1 MSTYRKIHGRSIQ
14 AVTTDPTGDITEGQV
29 WYNTTSDT
37 FKSILG
43 VATWVSSTPLP
54 STASNGGGAGIQ
66 TAALFFGGRTGGTQ
80 LNTTSEY
87 NGSGYGSGGAM
98 GTGRSQ
104 MGGGGTQ
111 TAALASTGVVEGP
124 SACPT
129 ESEEYNGTA
138 WTAGGS
144 LSTARFA
151 LGGAGTQTANVVA
164 GGRLGPGTW
173 SAVTEE
179 YDGSS
184 WTSGGNLNQTKT
196 LAGAMTG
203 SLTAAVAFGG
213 DGNPPAAAL
222 DDVTFY
228 DGTSWTETAN
238 LPAANRNAG
247 SAGPQTAS
255 IMFGGMAPSETA
267 NSFLFDGTTFSA
279 TGSMGSATYIMAPA
293 ANASDNKTALSMGG
307 YGGSAYVSRTEEFTS
322 SINVITAA
330 TFSSGGDTNVAGQ
343 ARSPASGTQTAS
355 TIVGANQGP
364 PSWYSN
370 VTEHY
375 NGSSWTNGGNY
386 PTNAGYLINEG
397 TETATI
403 AAFNGYYPGSGSFQ
417 TPTASNEYNGSSW
430 TAGNSYAGSARYGVG
445 AFGTQ
450 TAALAACGS
459 IVPADSQVQSD
470 IYDGTN
476 WTSGP
481 NAVNERQRTCG
492 TGILTAGI
500 IGAGYAATP
509 SPSSVNYATASN
521 IEEYDGSSF
530 SNSGAVLF
538 NQAWQQGVFGTAT
551 SAIFFGGNNSPSGI
565 TAANEFNGTIC
576 ITAPN
581 MANQRTG
588 GGGGGTTTAGLAC
601 SGSPPSS
608 LPSGNKTEEFTGEIV
623 TTNVKTLTQS

>member
-14 AVTTDPTGDITEGQV
+14 PVTTDPTGDITEGQV

-37 FKSILG
+37 FKSVLG

-66 TAALFFGGRTGGTQ
+66 TAALFFGGRSGTQ

-98 GTGRSQ
+98 GTARNQ
-104 MGGGGTQ
+104 MGTGGTQ
-111 TAALASTGVVEGP
+111 TAAVTSGGNIEGP
-124 SACPT
+124 STTPADT
-129 ESEEYNGTA
+129 EEYDGTS
-138 WTAGGS
+138 WS
-144 LSTARFA
+144 EQNNMSTARFSH
-151 LGGAGTQTANVVA
+151 GGAGTQTALVVA
-164 GGRLGPGTW
+164 GGRTPG
-173 SAVTEE
+173 AYQNITEE

-184 WTSGGNLNQTKT
+184 WTSGGNLNQAKT
-196 LAGAMTG
+196 ISCSTTG
-203 SLTAAVAFGG
+203 SQTAAVAFGG
-213 DGNPPAAAL
+213 YDSSSNV

-228 DGTSWTETAN
+228 DGTSWTETGN
-238 LPAANRNAG
+238 LPTAQNTAG
-247 SAGPQTAS
+247 SAGPQSSA
-255 IMFGGMAPSETA
+255 ILFGGDASPGTA
-267 NSFLFDGTTFSA
+267 TFLFDGTTFST
-279 TGSMGSATYIMAPA
+279 TGSLGSATAIMAPA

-307 YGGSAYVSRTEEFTS
+307 YGGGSYLSKTEEFTS
-322 SINVITAA
+322 SINVITGA
-330 TFSSGGDTNVAGQ
+330 TFSSGGNTNVAGQ

-386 PTNAGYLINEG
+386 PTDAGYLINEG

-403 AAFNGYYPGSGSFQ
+403 AAFNGYFTGSSFLVPQ
-417 TPTASNEYNGSSW
+417 ASNEYNGSSW

-500 IGAGYAATP
+500 IGAGYANTP

-538 NQAWQQGVFGTAT
+538 NQAWQQGVFGTST
-551 SAIFFGGNNSPSGI
+551 SAIFFGGNNAPAGI

-581 MANQRTG
+581 MANQRAG

-601 SGSPPSS
+601 SGAPPAS

-623 TTNVKTLTQS
+623 TANVKTLTQS

>member
-1 MSTYRKIHGRSIQ
+1 MAAYKDLIGQKITK
-14 AVTTDPTGDITEGQV
+14 VTSNPSEPKTGQM
-29 WYNTTSDT
+29 WYNSTDGALRG
-37 FKSILG
+37 LG
-43 VATWVSSTPLP
+43 VVEAFTSAAPL
-54 STASNGGGAGIQ
+54 STARQVLAGAGTQ
-66 TAALFFGGRTGGTQ
+66 TAGVVFGGTTGS
-80 LNTTSEY
+80 NTAATEEY
-87 NGSGYGSGGAM
+87 NGSGFSAGGDLSTARRSISGFGLQTAAVAAGGYVTTVQTATEEYNGSTWGPGGALN
-98 GTGRSQ
+98 TGRSGLAAAGTLTAGLCF
-104 MGGGGTQ
+104 GGYDGSSSTTATEEYNGTAWSNNPTGLGTTRQALAGCGTQ
-111 TAALASTGVVEGP
+111 TAALAFGGGFPSPGIST
-124 SACPT
+124 S
-129 ESEEYNGTA
+129 
-138 WTAGGS
+138 
-144 LSTARFA
+144 
-151 LGGAGTQTANVVA
+151 
-164 GGRLGPGTW
+164 
-173 SAVTEE
+173 TEE

-184 WTSGGNLNQTKT
+184 WTTGGALNTGRQG
-196 LAGAMTG
+196 LGGAGIQ
-203 SLTAAVAFGG
+203 TAASAFGG
-213 DGNPPAAAL
+213 ANAPGANQS
-222 DDVTFY
+222 VHEQY
-228 DGTSWTETAN
+228 NGTSWSEGPDLATARTS
-238 LPAANRNAG
+238 LTG
-247 SAGPQTAS
+247 
-255 IMFGGMAPSETA
+255 I
-267 NSFLFDGTTFSA
+267 GTQS
-279 TGSMGSATYIMAPA
+279 
-293 ANASDNKTALSMGG
+293 ANAAVGG
-307 YGGSAYVSRTEEFTS
+307 YVSAVSSLTEEFTS
-322 SINVITAA
+322 STNVITAA

-364 PSWYSN
+364 PNWYSN

-397 TETATI
+397 TETASI
-403 AAFNGYYPGSGSFQ
+403 AAFNGYYPGSGSFL
-417 TPTASNEYNGSSW
+417 TPQASNEYDGSSW

-492 TGILTAGI
+492 TGILTAGL
-500 IGAGYAATP
+500 IGAGYANTP
-509 SPSSVNYATASN
+509 SPSSVNYANASN

-581 MANQRTG
+581 MANARTG

>member
-14 AVTTDPTGDITEGQV
+14 AVTTDPSESVAEGQV

-37 FKSILG
+37 FKSVLNIE
-43 VATWVSSTPLP
+43 AFTSSSPY
-54 STASNGGGAGIQ
+54 I
-66 TAALFFGGRTGGTQ
+66 
-80 LNTTSEY
+80 
-87 NGSGYGSGGAM
+87 
-98 GTGRSQ
+98 TGRRSF
-104 MGGGGTQ
+104 
-111 TAALASTGVVEGP
+111 
-124 SACPT
+124 
-129 ESEEYNGTA
+129 
-138 WTAGGS
+138 GS
-144 LSTARFA
+144 
-151 LGGAGTQTANVVA
+151 AGTQTANVIFA
-164 GGRLGPGTW
+164 GAAPNSNATEEYNGSGWASGGDFGASGYGVRGMGTQTAALSAGLFTPGGVQT
-173 SAVTEE
+173 SVYE

-184 WTSGGNLNQTKT
+184 WTAGGGLPAARAVQGTAGTQTAGLAFGGSTGPFVNTINSTYEYDGSSWTAGNNLNTGRT
-196 LAGAMTG
+196 YLAGIG
-203 SLTAAVAFGG
+203 IQTAAVGCGG
-213 DGNPPAAAL
+213 YTGSPAASTVSSA
-222 DDVTFY
+222 TEEY
-228 DGTSWTETAN
+228 DGTNWTSSGNMTVSLSRHSSSGLQTAGLSFGGSPTPTAGTNCQKYDGSTWANSSATLGTAN
-238 LPAANRNAG
+238 FTGGGSPAG
-247 SAGPQTAS
+247 SQ
-255 IMFGGMAPSETA
+255 
-267 NSFLFDGTTFSA
+267 SA
-279 TGSMGSATYIMAPA
+279 
-293 ANASDNKTALSMGG
+293 ALNTE
-307 YGGSAYVSRTEEFTS
+307 GGSSPYGLTTEEFNS
-322 SINVITAA
+322 STNIITAA
-330 TFSSGGDTNVAGQ
+330 TFSSGGNTNVAGQ

-403 AAFNGYYPGSGSFQ
+403 AAFNGYYPGSSPFQ

-430 TAGNSYAGSARYGVG
+430 TSGNSYAGSARYGVG

-500 IGAGYAATP
+500 IGAGYASTP
-509 SPSSVNYATASN
+509 SPTSVNYATASN

-565 TAANEFNGTIC
+565 SAANEFNGTIC
-576 ITAPN
+576 VTAPN
-581 MANQRTG
+581 MANARTG

-623 TTNVKTLTQS
+623 TANVKTLTQS

>member
-14 AVTTDPTGDITEGQV
+14 PVTTDPTGDITEGQV

-37 FKSILG
+37 FKSVLG

-66 TAALFFGGRTGGTQ
+66 TAALFFGGRSGTQ

-98 GTGRSQ
+98 GTARNQ
-104 MGGGGTQ
+104 MGTGGTQ
-111 TAALASTGVVEGP
+111 TAAVTSGGNVEGP
-124 SACPT
+124 STTPADT
-129 ESEEYNGTA
+129 EEYDGTS
-138 WTAGGS
+138 WS
-144 LSTARFA
+144 EQNNMSTARFSH
-151 LGGAGTQTANVVA
+151 GGAGTQTALVVA
-164 GGRLGPGTW
+164 GGRTPG
-173 SAVTEE
+173 AYQNITEE

-184 WTSGGNLNQTKT
+184 WTSGGNLNQAKT
-196 LAGAMTG
+196 ISCSTTG
-203 SLTAAVAFGG
+203 SQTAAVAFGG
-213 DGNPPAAAL
+213 YDSSSNV

-228 DGTSWTETAN
+228 DGTSWTETGN
-238 LPAANRNAG
+238 LPTAQNTAG
-247 SAGPQTAS
+247 SAGPQSSA
-255 IMFGGMAPSETA
+255 ILFGGDASPGTA
-267 NSFLFDGTTFSA
+267 TFLFDGTTFST
-279 TGSMGSATYIMAPA
+279 TGSLGSATAIMAPA

-307 YGGSAYVSRTEEFTS
+307 YGGGSYLSKTEEFTS
-322 SINVITAA
+322 SINVITGA
-330 TFSSGGDTNVAGQ
+330 TFSSGGNTNVAGQ

-386 PTNAGYLINEG
+386 PTDAGYLINEG

-403 AAFNGYYPGSGSFQ
+403 AAFNGYFTGSSFLVPQ
-417 TPTASNEYNGSSW
+417 ASNEYNGSSW
-430 TAGNSYAGSARYGVG
+430 TSGNSYAGSARYGVG

-500 IGAGYAATP
+500 IGAGYANTP

-565 TAANEFNGTIC
+565 SAANEFNGTIC

-581 MANQRTG
+581 MANARTG

-601 SGSPPSS
+601 SGSPPTS

>member
-1 MSTYRKIHGRSIQ
+1 
-14 AVTTDPTGDITEGQV
+14 VTTDPTGDITEGQV

-37 FKSILG
+37 FKSVLG

-66 TAALFFGGRTGGTQ
+66 TAALFFGGRSGTQ

-98 GTGRSQ
+98 GTARNQ
-104 MGGGGTQ
+104 MGTGGTQ
-111 TAALASTGVVEGP
+111 TAAVTSGGNIEGP
-124 SACPT
+124 STTPADT
-129 ESEEYNGTA
+129 EEYDGTS
-138 WTAGGS
+138 WS
-144 LSTARFA
+144 EQNNMSTARFSH
-151 LGGAGTQTANVVA
+151 GGAGTQTALVVA
-164 GGRLGPGTW
+164 GGRTPG
-173 SAVTEE
+173 AYQNITEE

-184 WTSGGNLNQTKT
+184 WTSGGNLNQAKT
-196 LAGAMTG
+196 ISCSTTG
-203 SLTAAVAFGG
+203 SQTAAVAFGG
-213 DGNPPAAAL
+213 YDSSSNV

-228 DGTSWTETAN
+228 DGTSWTETGN
-238 LPAANRNAG
+238 LPTAQNTAG
-247 SAGPQTAS
+247 SAGPQSSA
-255 IMFGGMAPSETA
+255 ILFGGDASPGTA
-267 NSFLFDGTTFSA
+267 TFLFDGTTFST
-279 TGSMGSATYIMAPA
+279 TGSLGSATAIMAPA

-307 YGGSAYVSRTEEFTS
+307 YGGGSYLSKTEEFTS
-322 SINVITAA
+322 SINVITGA
-330 TFSSGGDTNVAGQ
+330 TFSSGGNTNVAGQ

-386 PTNAGYLINEG
+386 PTDAGYLINEG

-403 AAFNGYYPGSGSFQ
+403 AAFNGYFTGSSFLVPQ
-417 TPTASNEYNGSSW
+417 ASNEYNGSSW

-500 IGAGYAATP
+500 IGAGYASTP
-509 SPSSVNYATASN
+509 SPGTVNYATASN
-521 IEEYDGSSF
+521 I
-530 SNSGAVLF
+530 
-538 NQAWQQGVFGTAT
+538 
-551 SAIFFGGNNSPSGI
+551 
-565 TAANEFNGTIC
+565 
-576 ITAPN
+576 
-581 MANQRTG
+581 
-588 GGGGGTTTAGLAC
+588 
-601 SGSPPSS
+601 
-608 LPSGNKTEEFTGEIV
+608 
-623 TTNVKTLTQS
+623 

>member
-14 AVTTDPTGDITEGQV
+14 AVTTDPTGDVTEGQV

-37 FKSILG
+37 FKSVLN
-43 VATWVSSTPLP
+43 VEAW
-54 STASNGGGAGIQ
+54 ASASPMISAKKAAMPGGIQ
-66 TAALFFGGRTGGTQ
+66 TAAFTAGGNDGSTNVNSTF
-80 LNTTSEY
+80 EY
-87 NGSGYGSGGAM
+87 NGSGFSSGGNINTTRRGGSGG
-98 GTGRSQ
+98 GTLTAGIIC
-104 MGGGGTQ
+104 GGFI
-111 TAALASTGVVEGP
+111 TAVSNAT
-124 SACPT
+124 
-129 ESEEYNGTA
+129 EEYDGTS
-138 WTAGGS
+138 WTSGNNMNTSRSGQAG
-144 LSTARFA
+144 F
-151 LGGAGTQTANVVA
+151 GTQTANVIS
-164 GGRLGPGTW
+164 GGQPGQGTT
-173 SAVTEE
+173 TEE
-179 YDGSS
+179 YDGTNWTTVNTNPTDGSERAGDGILTAGITFGGHTPAPAKISS
-184 WTSGGNLNQTKT
+184 SELYDGTNWTSAPSLN
-196 LAGAMTG
+196 
-203 SLTAAVAFGG
+203 TARERLSGFGPQSSAYAFGG
-213 DGNPPAAAL
+213 DSATTTVAFTEN
-222 DDVTFY
+222 Y
-228 DGTSWTETAN
+228 NGTSWSEIGDMATARKEN
-238 LPAANRNAG
+238 QSG
-247 SAGPQTAS
+247 Q
-255 IMFGGMAPSETA
+255 
-267 NSFLFDGTTFSA
+267 
-279 TGSMGSATYIMAPA
+279 TGSSTTGVA
-293 ANASDNKTALSMGG
+293 MGG
-307 YGGSAYVSRTEEFTS
+307 NTAPGADIDTTEEFTS

-330 TFSSGGDTNVAGQ
+330 TFSSGGNTNVAGQ

-386 PTNAGYLINEG
+386 PTDAGYLINEG

-403 AAFNGYYPGSGSFQ
+403 AAFNGYYTGSSFLVPQ
-417 TPTASNEYNGSSW
+417 ASNEYNGSSW

-500 IGAGYAATP
+500 IGAGYANTP
-509 SPSSVNYATASN
+509 SPSSVNYANASN

-538 NQAWQQGVFGTAT
+538 NQAWQQGVFGTST
-551 SAIFFGGNNSPSGI
+551 SAIFFGGNNAPAGI

-581 MANQRTG
+581 MANQRAG

-601 SGSPPSS
+601 SGAPPTS

-623 TTNVKTLTQS
+623 TANVKTLTQS